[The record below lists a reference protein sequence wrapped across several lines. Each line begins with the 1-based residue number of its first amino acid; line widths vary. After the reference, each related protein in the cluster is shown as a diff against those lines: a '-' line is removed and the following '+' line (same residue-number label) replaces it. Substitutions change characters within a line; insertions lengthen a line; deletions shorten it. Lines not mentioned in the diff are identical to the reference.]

1 MYNWLRRQKLFGK
14 LIREYE
20 KDATIPLRLRVMVLV
35 PFWISIVV
43 AEIIFVKTLLT
54 GILLA
59 ASAIIISLVVILVKR
74 KTEIP
79 EEKEAGKD
87 K

>member
-1 MYNWLRRQKLFGK
+1 
-14 LIREYE
+14 
-20 KDATIPLRLRVMVLV
+20 MVLV